1 LVNEIKI
8 YTDTDQTFYLK
19 KTWAFVV
26 WTQNLG
32 LDSNPNHNP
41 KTKKNKTPNP
51 NPNPKTKINQVS
63 NPNPKTQKFKKKILY
78 LY

>member
-1 LVNEIKI
+1 MRLCMMSFIIFVSRLSVTYLVNEIKI

-41 KTKKNKTPNP
+41 KTKK
-51 NPNPKTKINQVS
+51 TKPQTQIQ
-63 NPNPKTQKFKKKILY
+63 TQKPK
-78 LY
+78 